1 MGRILLVGRLA
12 VRDLGRRRA
21 EAALMITV
29 IAAATATLSLGLVLG
44 GVTGDPYWHTR
55 SLTAGPDVVAQS
67 GTPGKVAGPPASLTA
82 LERAPGV
89 IGYSG
94 PYPVASPTL
103 RANGHTVP
111 SAVAGF
117 VAEGRDQAPASVD
130 QPKVIQ
136 GTWVR
141 PEGVV
146 IEPTYAAQLGVR
158 TGEMI
163 TLNGRPF
170 RVAGLAVTAAWPSV
184 NAPGLLWL
192 TQADARSLA
201 TATEPLSWL
210 LNLRIANPA
219 IATAFADDHSTDNLS
234 LGSWQQIGSQDGKE
248 LQFEQ
253 EALVVGSWLL
263 SMLAIASVA
272 VLVGGRMAEQARR
285 VGLLKAVGG
294 TPRFVAGVLL
304 VEHLMLALVAAAAGL
319 ACGWLAAPL
328 LSSPVDGLIG
338 TPGAPSLTAVKAGVV
353 AAVALAVAALATF
366 VPAIRAA
373 RASTV
378 AALADAARPPRRRGL
393 VVAVSRWLPVPL
405 LLGLRLAARR
415 PRRLVLS
422 AASIAI
428 TAAAIVAVLVI
439 WQREHASGVPG
450 GLTNPVDIGVSHVL
464 LVVTVVL
471 LLLAAVNAI
480 FVTWATVADSRHPL
494 AVARSL
500 GATPDQVSAGVS
512 ASQLVSALPGAILGI
527 PAGIG
532 LAAAASHGGSL
543 TIPPAWALLGVILG
557 TALVVAG
564 LTTIPA
570 RIGTRRPVAEILQS
584 ERA

>member
-1 MGRILLVGRLA
+1 MGRILLVSRLA
-12 VRDLGRRRA
+12 ARDLGRRRA
-21 EAALMITV
+21 EAALLIII

-44 GVTGDPYWHTR
+44 GVTSDPYWHTR
-55 SLTAGPDVVAQS
+55 ALTAGPDVVAQS
-67 GTPGKVAGPPASLTA
+67 GAAGKATGPPAGLTA
-82 LERAPGV
+82 LEHAPGV

-94 PYPVASPTL
+94 PYPVAAPTL

-130 QPKVIQ
+130 QPKVIR

-141 PEGVV
+141 PGGVV
-146 IEPTYAAQLGVR
+146 LEPTYAAELGVR
-158 TGEMI
+158 TGQVI
-163 TLNGRPF
+163 TLNGRRF
-170 RVAGLAVTAAWPSV
+170 RVTGLAVTAAWSSV

-192 TQADARSLA
+192 TEADARSLA
-201 TATEPLSWL
+201 TAAQPLSYL
-210 LNLRIANPA
+210 LNLKLADPA
-219 IATAFADDHSTDNLS
+219 IATAFADGHSTDDLF
-234 LGSWQQIGSQDGKE
+234 LGSWQQISSQDAKE

-272 VLVGGRMAEQARR
+272 VLVGGRMAERARR

-294 TPRFVAGVLL
+294 TPRFVAAVLL
-304 VEHLMLALVAAAAGL
+304 AEHLALALVAAAAGL

-338 TPGAPSLTAVKAGVV
+338 APGAPSLTAVKAGVV

-373 RASTV
+373 RTSTV
-378 AALADAARPPRRRGL
+378 AALADAARPPRRRSL

-405 LLGLRLAARR
+405 LLGLRLAVRR

-422 AASIAI
+422 AASVAI
-428 TAAAIVAVLVI
+428 TAAAIVGVLVI
-439 WQREHASGVPG
+439 WQREHASSVPG
-450 GLTNPVDIGVSHVL
+450 GLTNPVTIGVSHVL
-464 LVVTVVL
+464 LIITIVL
-471 LLLAAVNAI
+471 MLLAAVNAI
-480 FVTWATVADSRHPL
+480 FITWATVADARRPL

-500 GATPDQVSAGVS
+500 GATPEQVSTGIS

-570 RIGTRRPVAEILQS
+570 RIGARRPVAEILQS
-584 ERA
+584 ETA